1 MIVGDLVKK
10 TKGYNSKTGLHGIII
25 GFEDFI
31 PPNNKNITLKK
42 LIVYTD
48 GSIEKWVAKFV
59 EKL

>member
-25 GFEDFI
+25 GFTDFI